1 MVLLL
6 TLTFLAQINSVF
18 TPPPQDL
25 VKLSGGVDSS
35 GRGIVNATIEKGWHI
50 QSAHPLDTFT
60 IPTSLAIDGLNS
72 ADYPQHTLESF
83 TFSSGS
89 KVAVY
94 DGTIQIPFTAKVPA
108 GAKSVKATLH
118 YQACND
124 TVCLPPKSVS
134 ADIAVGGAPPPPA
147 ASQSFTPLSSAP
159 HDRLTSAFLTLEVIP
174 VLYTVWRSRQLLAAE
189 RRNVPIAEVVGAPPS
204 WAAK

>member
-1 MVLLL
+1 
-6 TLTFLAQINSVF
+6 
-18 TPPPQDL
+18 
-25 VKLSGGVDSS
+25 
-35 GRGIVNATIEKGWHI
+35 
-50 QSAHPLDTFT
+50 SAHPLDTFT
-60 IPTSLAIDGLNS
+60 IPTSLAMDGLIS
-72 ADYPQHTLESF
+72 ANYPQHKLESF

-134 ADIAVGGAPPPPA
+134 ADLTLEQTKLVRLSGN
-147 ASQSFTPLSSAP
+147 FTPLSSAP
-159 HDRLTSAFLTLEVIP
+159 HDRLTSTFLT
-174 VLYTVWRSRQLLAAE
+174 
-189 RRNVPIAEVVGAPPS
+189 
-204 WAAK
+204 